1 LHDVIV
7 IGGGPVGSHVA
18 YKLAEMGYDVLLLEK
33 KERLGEKVC
42 CAGIIGQGCF
52 STFAI
57 DGNLILRKANS
68 AKVFSPSG
76 RLIKLW
82 REENQACII
91 DRAAFNLSMA
101 KRAQVA
107 GAEYSLNSTVNDIQ
121 VKKDRIVVEAASS
134 DSRLNHEARVV
145 VIATGFGSRLVER
158 LGLGKPGDFVIG
170 AQAEVQARDIDEVE
184 VHFGREVAPGFF
196 AWLVP
201 TSTPQALV
209 GLLSRKTPKEYLR
222 KLLSFLKASGKIGYN
237 DGEIGCRGI
246 TIKPLKRTYDRRLIV
261 VGDAAGQVKPTT
273 GGGIYFG
280 LLSAEIAAHNLHQA
294 LEKNDLSASSLSGYQ
309 REWKK
314 KLGKELSI
322 CYWAR
327 RFYENLSDRQVDRIF
342 DIIKYNGIDEAFLKA
357 KELSFDWHGRA
368 ILKVAR
374 QKALTKALSSMK
386 IPFRIGL
393 G

>member
-1 LHDVIV
+1 MYDVVV
-7 IGGGPVGSHVA
+7 IGSGVVGSYMA
-18 YKLAEMGYDVLLLEK
+18 YKLAGLGYGVAVLEQHKQVGDRVCCTGIVSQECIRSFSLDESVVLREVNSA
-33 KERLGEKVC
+33 RLFSPLGE
-42 CAGIIGQGCF
+42 
-52 STFAI
+52 
-57 DGNLILRKANS
+57 LLR
-68 AKVFSPSG
+68 
-76 RLIKLW
+76 LW
-82 REENQACII
+82 REMTQASVI
-91 DRAAFNLSMA
+91 DRPALDRAMA
-101 KRAQVA
+101 NRAQNKGV
-107 GAEYSLNSTVNDIQ
+107 EYRLGSLVTDVEVRDSGVTVKANCQ
-121 VKKDRIVVEAASS
+121 GERVG
-134 DSRLNHEARVV
+134 LEARVV
-145 VIATGFGSRLVER
+145 VIATGFNPKFTEG
-158 LGLGKPGDFVIG
+158 LGLGKIGDFVIG

-327 RFYENLSDRQVDRIF
+327 RFYENLGDRQVDRIF
-342 DIIKYNGIDEAFLKA
+342 DIIKDNGIDEALLKA
-357 KELSFDWHGRA
+357 NELSFDWHGRA

-374 QKALTKALSSMK
+374 QKIITKALDNIK

-393 G
+393 S